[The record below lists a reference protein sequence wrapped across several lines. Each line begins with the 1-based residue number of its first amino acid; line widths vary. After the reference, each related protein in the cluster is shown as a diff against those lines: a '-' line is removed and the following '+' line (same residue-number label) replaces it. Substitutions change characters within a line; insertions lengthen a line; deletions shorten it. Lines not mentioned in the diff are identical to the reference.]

1 MKKKFDVQG
10 MTCSACSS
18 SVEKNV
24 NKLNGI
30 KNVSVNLLTNSMMV
44 DYDESKLNT
53 NNIIAAVVDAGY
65 NASTADQE
73 NIKVETKDEL
83 TEMKTR
89 VLTSFIFL
97 VPLLYLAMGHMLGWP
112 LPAYFNDERN
122 IIGFAFTQFLLL
134 LPIVVVN
141 RKYFQVGFKTLWKR
155 SPNMDTLVALGS
167 TAALAYGIF
176 AIYMISY
183 GLGYGDMSIIH
194 KYSMDLYFESAGTIL
209 TLITLGKYF
218 ETKAKNKTSDAIK
231 KLIEL
236 KPKTALVKRDE
247 QEIEIPIDQVI
258 VNDLVI
264 VKPGMTIPVDGVV
277 IEGRT
282 AVDESAIT
290 GESLPVTKTVN
301 DQVISAT
308 INKNGY
314 ILFRALKVGNDTTLA
329 QIIRLVEE
337 ASASKAPIARLADK
351 IAGIFVPVVIS
362 LSILTMI
369 IWAFIE
375 PDLAFVL
382 SMGISVL
389 IISCPCALGLATP
402 VAIMVGTGLAAKE
415 GILIKS
421 SEALEK
427 AHEID
432 TIVLDKTGTITY
444 GKPEVVD
451 IITYDGYAKQEMLK
465 LVAAVEKQSEHP
477 LAEAIV
483 NRANEWNLILP
494 KVEQLEVIV
503 GKGITAQIDQKKIVI
518 GNKTLFDELNIK
530 LANAEADMDRLANEG
545 KTPLYCGI
553 ADKLVGII
561 AIADQIK
568 ESSYQAISDLKKQ
581 HQVIMLT
588 GDNQK
593 TAQAIGDRLGF
604 SKVIAEVLPDQKENV
619 IIELQKEGHKVAMVG
634 DGINDAVALTR
645 ADVGIAIGAGS
656 DIAIESA
663 DIILMKNDLNDVVNM
678 IKISDETVK
687 NIKENLFW
695 AFFYNLVG
703 IPIAAGIL
711 YLPFGLKLSPMIA
724 ALAMSF
730 SSVSVVTNA
739 LRLRLVKLKR
749 KEEKSIMKK
758 ELMIEGMSCG
768 HCVMHVEK
776 ALNAITGVHASVDL
790 ATKKAVVTMDQPVSD
805 EVLKQA
811 VSEAGYEVT
820 EIK

>member
-30 KNVSVNLLTNSMMV
+30 KNVNVNLLTNSMMV

-65 NASTADQE
+65 NASTVDQE

-83 TEMKTR
+83 QEMKTR

-167 TAALAYGIF
+167 TAALAYGVF

-236 KPKTALVKRDE
+236 KPKTALVKRDD
-247 QEIEIPIDQVI
+247 QEIEIQIDQVM
-258 VNDLVI
+258 VNDIVI
-264 VKPGMTIPVDGVV
+264 VKPGMIIPVDGVV

-290 GESLPVTKTVN
+290 GESLPVTKTIN

-337 ASASKAPIARLADK
+337 ASASKAPIARLADR

-451 IITYDGYAKQEMLK
+451 VITYDGYLKEEMIK

-477 LAEAIV
+477 LAEAII
-483 NRANEWNLILP
+483 NQATNWNLILP

-503 GKGITAQIDQKKIVI
+503 GKGIKAQVDQREVVI
-518 GNKTLFDELNIK
+518 GNKALFDELNIK
-530 LANAEADMDRLANEG
+530 LANAEIDMDRLANEG
-545 KTPLYCGI
+545 KTPLYCGV
-553 ADKLVGII
+553 DSKLVGII

-568 ESSYQAISDLKKQ
+568 ESSYQAISDLKKR

-604 SKVIAEVLPDQKENV
+604 SKVIAEVLPDQKEKV
-619 IIELQKEGHKVAMVG
+619 IIELQNEGHKVAMVG

-711 YLPFGLKLSPMIA
+711 YLPFGIKLSPMIA

-739 LRLRLVKLKR
+739 LRLRLIKLKR
-749 KEEKSIMKK
+749 KEEK
-758 ELMIEGMSCG
+758 
-768 HCVMHVEK
+768 
-776 ALNAITGVHASVDL
+776 
-790 ATKKAVVTMDQPVSD
+790 
-805 EVLKQA
+805 VL
-811 VSEAGYEVT
+811 
-820 EIK
+820 

>member
-1 MKKKFDVQG
+1 
-10 MTCSACSS
+10 
-18 SVEKNV
+18 
-24 NKLNGI
+24 
-30 KNVSVNLLTNSMMV
+30 MMV
-44 DYDESKLNT
+44 DYDESKLNP

-83 TEMKTR
+83 PEMKSR

>member
-1 MKKKFDVQG
+1 MKIPPWGMEKAMKKKFDVQG

-24 NKLNGI
+24 TKLNGI
-30 KNVSVNLLTNSMMV
+30 KNVNVNLLTNSMMV
-44 DYDESKLNT
+44 DYDENKLNP
-53 NNIIAAVVDAGY
+53 NKIIAAVIDAGY
-65 NASTADQE
+65 NASTTDQL
-73 NIKVETKDEL
+73 NIKDETKDEL
-83 TEMKTR
+83 REMKTR
-89 VLTSFIFL
+89 VLISFVFL
-97 VPLLYLAMGHMLGWP
+97 IPLLYLAMGHMLNWP
-112 LPAYFNDERN
+112 LPDYFNDERN

-134 LPIVVVN
+134 LPIVIVN
-141 RKYFQVGFKTLWKR
+141 HKYFQVGFKTLWKR
-155 SPNMDTLVALGS
+155 SPNMDSLVALGS

-183 GLGYGDMSIIH
+183 GLGYNDMNIIH
-194 KYSMDLYFESAGTIL
+194 RYSMDLYFESAGTIL

-236 KPKTALVKRDE
+236 KPKTALVKRDD
-247 QEIEIPIDQVI
+247 QEIEIQIDQVM
-258 VNDLVI
+258 VNDIVI
-264 VKPGMTIPVDGVV
+264 VKPGMTIPVDGIV
-277 IEGRT
+277 IEGKT

-290 GESLPVTKTVN
+290 GESLPVTKAIN

-337 ASASKAPIARLADK
+337 ASTSKAPIARLADK
-351 IAGIFVPVVIS
+351 IAGIFVPIVIG
-362 LSILTMI
+362 LSIVTMI
-369 IWAFIE
+369 VWTFIE

-427 AHEID
+427 AHAID

-451 IITYDGYAKQEMLK
+451 IITYDDYLKEEMIK

-477 LAEAIV
+477 LAEAII
-483 NRANEWNLILP
+483 NQANTWKLVLP

-503 GKGITAQIDQKKIVI
+503 GKGIKAFVDKKDVVV
-518 GNKTLFDELNIK
+518 GNKTLFDDWHIELNDAK
-530 LANAEADMDRLANEG
+530 KDMDRLAKEG
-545 KTPLYCGI
+545 KTPLYCGV
-553 ADKLVGII
+553 DNKLVGII
-561 AIADQIK
+561 AIADKIK
-568 ESSYQAISDLKKQ
+568 ESSFQAISDLKKR

-604 SKVIAEVLPDQKENV
+604 SKVIAEVLPDGKEKV
-619 IIELQKEGHKVAMVG
+619 IIELQNAGHIVAMVG

-678 IKISDETVK
+678 IKISNETVK
-687 NIKENLFW
+687 NIKQNLFW

-711 YLPFGLKLSPMIA
+711 YIPFGIKLSPMIA

-739 LRLRLVKLKR
+739 LRLRFVKLKR
-749 KEEKSIMKK
+749 KEENI
-758 ELMIEGMSCG
+758 L
-768 HCVMHVEK
+768 
-776 ALNAITGVHASVDL
+776 
-790 ATKKAVVTMDQPVSD
+790 
-805 EVLKQA
+805 
-811 VSEAGYEVT
+811 
-820 EIK
+820 

>member
-30 KNVSVNLLTNSMMV
+30 KNVNVNLLTNSMMV

-83 TEMKTR
+83 QEMKTR
-89 VLTSFIFL
+89 VVTSFIFL

-167 TAALAYGIF
+167 TAALAYGVF

-236 KPKTALVKRDE
+236 KPKTALVKRDD
-247 QEIEIPIDQVI
+247 QEIEIQIDQVM
-258 VNDLVI
+258 VNDIVI
-264 VKPGMTIPVDGVV
+264 VKPGMIIPVDGVV

-451 IITYDGYAKQEMLK
+451 VITYDGYLKEEMIK

-477 LAEAIV
+477 LAEAII
-483 NRANEWNLILP
+483 NQATNWNLILP

-503 GKGITAQIDQKKIVI
+503 GKGIKAQVDQREVVI
-518 GNKTLFDELNIK
+518 GNKALFDELNIK
-530 LANAEADMDRLANEG
+530 LANAEIDMDRLANEG
-545 KTPLYCGI
+545 KTPLYCGV
-553 ADKLVGII
+553 DGKLVGII
-561 AIADQIK
+561 AIADLIK
-568 ESSYQAISDLKKQ
+568 ESSYQAISDLKKR

-604 SKVIAEVLPDQKENV
+604 SKVIAEVLPDQKEKV
-619 IIELQKEGHKVAMVG
+619 IIELQNEGHKVAMVG

-711 YLPFGLKLSPMIA
+711 YLPFGIKLSPMIA

-739 LRLRLVKLKR
+739 LRLRLIKLKR
-749 KEEKSIMKK
+749 KEEK
-758 ELMIEGMSCG
+758 
-768 HCVMHVEK
+768 
-776 ALNAITGVHASVDL
+776 
-790 ATKKAVVTMDQPVSD
+790 
-805 EVLKQA
+805 VL
-811 VSEAGYEVT
+811 
-820 EIK
+820 